1 MILSKAIHSCTLMM
15 LTIKGAFHM
24 KLHIRFVKSLWSF
37 KSIAS
42 FRFLGVG
49 STIMYVLLL
58 TLLCMIPVFSIFL
71 VGLVSKNQPLNNFE
85 SFGLNPDQMQNFA
98 STLDGIFP
106 IIIAVIYVVMYVL
119 FSGILFSGASILAA
133 LAIPLAQL
141 LKRKQSYRHLWVLS
155 CYSITI
161 PSVLLT
167 VLFFLNVH
175 IPYSFLWFWMLAFL
189 ICALSIAKIP
199 RKK

>member
-1 MILSKAIHSCTLMM
+1 
-15 LTIKGAFHM
+15 M
-24 KLHIRFVKSLWSF
+24 KLHIRFAKSLWSF

-58 TLLCMIPVFSIFL
+58 TLLCMIPVFSLFL
-71 VGLVSKNQPLNNFE
+71 AGLLSKNKPLNNFE

-98 STLDGIFP
+98 STLDGILP

-119 FSGILFSGASILAA
+119 FSGILFSGASILAV
-133 LAIPLAQL
+133 LAIPVAKL
-141 LKRKQSYRHLWVLS
+141 LKKRQSYRHLWVLS

-167 VLFFLNVH
+167 ALFFVNIH
-175 IPYSFLWFWMLAFL
+175 IPYSFLWFWILAFL
-189 ICALSIAKIP
+189 ICVISITKIP

>member
-1 MILSKAIHSCTLMM
+1 
-15 LTIKGAFHM
+15 M
-24 KLHIRFVKSLWSF
+24 KLHNRFAKSLWSF
-37 KSIAS
+37 KSIAN

-58 TLLCMIPVFSIFL
+58 TLLCMIPVFSLFL
-71 VGLVSKNQPLNNFE
+71 AGLLSKNNPLNNFE
-85 SFGLNPDQMQNFA
+85 NFGLNPDQMENFA

-119 FSGILFSGASILAA
+119 FSGILFSGASILAV
-133 LAIPLAQL
+133 LAIPVAKL
-141 LKRKQSYRHLWVLS
+141 LKRRQSYRHLWVLS

-167 VLFFLNVH
+167 ILFFLNVH
-175 IPYSFLWFWMLAFL
+175 IPYSFLWFWVLAFL
-189 ICALSIAKIP
+189 ICVISITKIP

>member
-1 MILSKAIHSCTLMM
+1 
-15 LTIKGAFHM
+15 M
-24 KLHIRFVKSLWSF
+24 KLHIRFAKSLWSF

-58 TLLCMIPVFSIFL
+58 TLLCMIPVFSLFL
-71 VGLVSKNQPLNNFE
+71 ASLLSENNPLNNFE
-85 SFGLNPDQMQNFA
+85 NFGLNPDQMQNFA

-119 FSGILFSGASILAA
+119 FSGILFSGASVLAA
-133 LAIPLAQL
+133 IAIPVAKL

-167 VLFFLNVH
+167 FLFFVNIH
-175 IPYSFLWFWMLAFL
+175 ISYSFLWFWMLAFL
-189 ICALSIAKIP
+189 ICVISITKIP

>member
-1 MILSKAIHSCTLMM
+1 M
-15 LTIKGAFHM
+15 LTIKGASHM

-37 KSIAS
+37 KSIAN

-58 TLLCMIPVFSIFL
+58 TLLCMIPVFSLFL
-71 VGLVSKNQPLNNFE
+71 VSLMSKNNPLNNFE
-85 SFGLNPDQMQNFA
+85 SYGLNPDQMQNFA
-98 STLDGIFP
+98 STLDGVFP
-106 IIIAVIYVVMYVL
+106 IIVAVIYIVMYVL

-133 LAIPLAQL
+133 FVLPVAKL
-141 LKRKQSYRHLWVLS
+141 LKRRQSYRHLWVLS

-167 VLFFLNVH
+167 VLFFVNVH

-189 ICALSIAKIP
+189 ICVLSITKIP